1 MITCKCCGCEMS
13 EEEFARSILAMLT
26 AVENK
31 MKDDG
36 SASLGNVD
44 YIFLKDLQEAIAH
57 SINV

>member
-1 MITCKCCGCEMS
+1 MS